1 MPLDATVRGDP
12 ARGQKIKQKEGTCP
26 KLAGEGGHA
35 QGFCPQTEPLA
46 ARCFPSSVRTV
57 RFANQPT
64 DLYGPLRIRRRRD
77 FEVEGTGFFEASD
90 DVLMS
95 PLAVVKDASLTS
107 LRHAVGRYNRHVGT
121 DQDPLTLL
129 ISEDHPESFDPE
141 LTVFL
146 NTSLRVSPNTVRVVV
161 ERMTEQLLRREPV
174 ALLLRPLVSRCRG
187 TLASV
192 VPIETSRYDAIEVQI
207 AIPTRGRTISDALE
221 IGADVERLVD
231 AAFATGPLR
240 PATVGE
246 LLRTEHHDVL
256 VGQPETEWLDVKDR
270 PYHLD
275 EQGSFMLARDIV
287 SFANAGGG
295 LIAIGLHTFKVRGQD
310 IISKAR
316 PVPLGDL
323 NIAKHHA
330 VVRNWIYPRP
340 SGVSFDLAL
349 TRRDPDYGIVIIE
362 IPEQPEALKP
372 FFVRRA
378 QLAGRVRTEHL
389 ALPVRLGADTSH
401 WELAELHSL
410 IIAGRAALAQP
421 PPPDTDAHGDERG

>member
-1 MPLDATVRGDP
+1 MR
-12 ARGQKIKQKEGTCP
+12 I
-26 KLAGEGGHA
+26 
-35 QGFCPQTEPLA
+35 
-46 ARCFPSSVRTV
+46 V
-57 RFANQPT
+57 RFANQPS

-77 FEVEGTGFFEASD
+77 FEVEGAGFFEASD
-90 DVLMS
+90 AVLMA

-107 LRHAVGRYNRHVGT
+107 LRHAVGSYNRHTGA
-121 DQDPLTLL
+121 DEDPFTML

-141 LTVFL
+141 LTVSM
-146 NTSLRVSPNTVRVVV
+146 NTRLRVSPSTVRVVV
-161 ERMTEQLLRREPV
+161 ERTTQELLTREPV
-174 ALLLRPLVSRCRG
+174 ARLLRPLLTRCRG
-187 TLASV
+187 TLAGV
-192 VPIETSRYDAIEVQI
+192 MPIESPRYDAIQVEI
-207 AIPTRGRTISDALE
+207 TIPTRGRTVSDALD
-221 IGADVERLVD
+221 IGIDVERLLD

-246 LLRTEHHDVL
+246 LLRTGHHDVL
-256 VGQPETEWLDVKDR
+256 VGQPETEWLDVKER

-287 SFANAGGG
+287 AFANASGG
-295 LIAIGLHTFKVRGQD
+295 LIAIGLRTSKVRGQD
-310 IISKAR
+310 IISTAR

-340 SGVSFDLAL
+340 TGVRFDLAL
-349 TRRDPDYGIVIIE
+349 TQQDPDYGIVIIE
-362 IPEQPEALKP
+362 IPKQAEALKP

-378 QLAGRVRTEHL
+378 QVAGHLRTEHL

-401 WELAELHSL
+401 RDLAELHSL

-421 PPPDTDAHGDERG
+421 PPPDTDDHADEPG